1 MDLSPLP
8 SATWSSQL
16 YLVIFNL
23 WGDGVVRRS
32 CSQWSSPLH
41 MVRKKDGSWQPCGD
55 FCCLNLVP
63 KANKYPV
70 PNLADFS
77 GQLEGCTVFS
87 TLDLRN
93 GYLQVP
99 LERSVVPKTE
109 VITPFGL
116 FEFLRM
122 PFSLKNTGMTFQRF
136 MDHIF
141 NGLGFIFVFI
151 DDILVASRDC
161 QEHLLHL

>member
-1 MDLSPLP
+1 M
-8 SATWSSQL
+8 A
-16 YLVIFNL
+16 
-23 WGDGVVRRS
+23 
-32 CSQWSSPLH
+32 
-41 MVRKKDGSWQPCGD
+41 RKKDGSWRPCGD
-55 FCCLNLVP
+55 FRRLNLVT

-77 GQLEGCTVFS
+77 AQLEGCTVFS

-99 LERSVVPKTE
+99 LERSAVPKTE
-109 VITPFGL
+109 VIMPFGL

>member
-1 MDLSPLP
+1 
-8 SATWSSQL
+8 
-16 YLVIFNL
+16 
-23 WGDGVVRRS
+23 
-32 CSQWSSPLH
+32 

-99 LERSVVPKTE
+99 LERSAVPKTE
-109 VITPFGL
+109 VIMPFGL

>member
-1 MDLSPLP
+1 
-8 SATWSSQL
+8 
-16 YLVIFNL
+16 
-23 WGDGVVRRS
+23 
-32 CSQWSSPLH
+32 
-41 MVRKKDGSWQPCGD
+41 MVHKKDGSWQPCGD
-55 FCCLNLVP
+55 FCCLNLVT

-77 GQLEGCTVFS
+77 AQLEGCTVFS

-99 LERSVVPKTE
+99 LERSAVPKTE

-141 NGLGFIFVFI
+141 NGLGFIFVYI
-151 DDILVASRDC
+151 DDILVASRDH
-161 QEHLLHL
+161 QEHLLHLQEVLHRLQEAGLVLNLAKCTFGKSSVEFLGQQ